1 MNYRKIGIDTRELEH
16 PEPLEMAMKI
26 LQTLEEDNYL
36 YMLHRKKPLPLID
49 LALENN
55 YQVLTQEDTKKEWHI
70 LISKNKDIPLDT
82 FINV

>member
-26 LQTLEEDNYL
+26 LQTLEEETYL

-49 LALENN
+49 LASTHN
-55 YQVLTQEDTKKEWHI
+55 YIVFTQEDKANDWHI
-70 LISKNKDIPLDT
+70 LISKNPDIPLDT
-82 FINV
+82 YVNV